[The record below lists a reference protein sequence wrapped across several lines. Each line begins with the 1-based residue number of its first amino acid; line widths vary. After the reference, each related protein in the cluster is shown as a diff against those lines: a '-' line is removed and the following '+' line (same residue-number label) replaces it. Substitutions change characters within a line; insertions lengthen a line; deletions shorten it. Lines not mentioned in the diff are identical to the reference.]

1 MASGCDLEVDTEQ
14 LRVAANLLQRAA
26 GAVAVDGPP
35 ASMEVA
41 EHAAGGSAAGRE
53 ALRMVTTRTLQL
65 SLASRSLAESANRLA
80 DLLRR
85 AAEDFDAAEELC
97 RAGG

>member
-1 MASGCDLEVDTEQ
+1 MGCGCDLEVDTDQ

-26 GAVAVDGPP
+26 GAAEVDGPP
-35 ASMEVA
+35 ASSNVA

-53 ALRMVTTRTLQL
+53 ALRLVRARTVQA
-65 SLASRSLAESANRLA
+65 SLASRTLSQSAARLA

-85 AAEDFDAAEELC
+85 VAADFDTAEELC